1 MIECFY
7 MQDKI
12 QEQIKEAMRAKD
24 QTKLN
29 TLRGVISSFTNESVA
44 KGRTPQDKLS
54 EDEALAVVRR
64 LVKQRKDSIE
74 QFTKGGRSDLAENE
88 EAEMKILEQF
98 LPALMSE
105 EEIKKIVEKKISEI
119 GKDKQKI
126 GVIVGSVM
134 KECAGNADGNM
145 VKKIVESLVG

>member
-1 MIECFY
+1 
-7 MQDKI
+7 MQEKI

-105 EEIKKIVEKKISEI
+105 EEIKKIVEKKVSEI

-126 GVIVGSVM
+126 GIIVGSVM

>member
-1 MIECFY
+1 

-29 TLRGVISSFTNESVA
+29 TLRGVVSSFTNESVA

-54 EDEALAVVRR
+54 EDEALVVIKR

-74 QFTKGGRSDLAENE
+74 QFLKGGRKDLAENE

-98 LPALMSE
+98 LPAQMSE
-105 EEIKKIVEKKISEI
+105 EKIKEIAKKKISEMGI
-119 GKDKQKI
+119 DKQKI
-126 GVIVGSVM
+126 GILIGSVM
-134 KECAGNADGNM
+134 KECGGNADGSI
-145 VKKIVESLVG
+145 VKKIVEELLG